1 MKIINFLLHS
11 CITVKT
17 ARFGVFLLFFVSYLA
32 SAQAT
37 LPDKRMDFQKKKWK
51 WWEKV
56 ERKVSY
62 SPSLGFSILPQDIP
76 LTEFGF
82 PKNVYAGFPLA
93 PTIGIGAHYSVSGHV
108 FLQAGADLFFTAKD
122 FRRMVGLSLSFGPK
136 FYLFTQKR
144 KFSPY
149 LTIGGSFSSLRYVEK
164 EHTDVYKDFDS
175 NLITFGEVTQV
186 ERRFP
191 EQRLNVAPILGAYLG
206 GGLEFRLNRKY
217 SFYIQGTYNPTINS
231 NSKVIDFFPENQSQM
246 RYFQV
251 KAGVNIKLF
260 KKPPPVI
267 DTNTIFIPD
276 EIAIL
281 DVPEDGERRGMLVRE
296 GIFDM
301 ILREGLKHDVRVSTG
316 SHELMIDEEVQD
328 PCKVTCYLFD
338 DNGDIISTA
347 ESSPEG
353 KIVFTDLAKGV
364 YDVAFQLEKPCTSA
378 NFKYSFPDPTTQ
390 VVDQQ
395 NSKAISMDS
404 VTYNV
409 EGSIQMPDTT
419 DYSFVYKSSA
429 LFLANN
435 ENLDKRNFD
444 VHVMLSN
451 ADNRIIRHF
460 DPKPDEKFAFKKLPP
475 PADYDIIYKAPDAEA
490 HTGYR
495 YTLSNNFK
503 KPIRKVNGD
512 NSCDTIP
519 TETRDSG
526 EQIKYTMRGKV
537 DFIDSLTKADDVTL
551 YLVNCYK
558 KVVST
563 RKPDADG
570 TFVFKNLHNK
580 NDYTV
585 FYEIDDSR
593 KKIELLYRIEDP
605 VALAASKNIAT
616 VTEVKVI
623 SGDMQSWN
631 EHTEY
636 DTKGSIVTPKGF
648 AIQVGASDNINSI
661 NVLCKRLMDD
671 GFNPLTIQ
679 VLGTENLN
687 RRFSFSKNFKMFRV
701 LVGQFSDEKLAVK
714 EKYKLEFYGYD
725 AYVVK
730 HFD

>member
-1 MKIINFLLHS
+1 MKKAKI
-11 CITVKT
+11 
-17 ARFGVFLLFFVSYLA
+17 GVFIFFILTVLA
-32 SAQAT
+32 EAQTT
-37 LPDKRMDFQKKKWK
+37 LPDKRMDFQKKKWH

-56 ERKVSY
+56 ERRVSY
-62 SPSLGFSILPQDIP
+62 SPSFGFSILPQNIP

-93 PTIGIGAHYSVSGHV
+93 PTIGVGGHYSISGHV
-108 FLQAGADLFFTAKD
+108 FAEAGLSLFFTAKE
-122 FRRMVGLSLSFGPK
+122 FRRIIGLAAHFGPK
-136 FYLFTQKR
+136 IYLFSQKR
-144 KFSPY
+144 KLSPY
-149 LTIGGSFSSLRYVEK
+149 FTIGGTISSLRYIENQ
-164 EHTDVYKDFDS
+164 HTEVFDQFNKD
-175 NLITFGEVTQV
+175 LITFGEVTSL
-186 ERRFP
+186 ERVYP
-191 EQRLNVAPILGAYLG
+191 EQRLNVAPVLGAYLG
-206 GGLEFRLNRKY
+206 GGFEFRLNRKY
-217 SFYIQGTYNPTINS
+217 AFFIQGTYNPTINS
-231 NSKVIDFFPENQSQM
+231 NNKIIDFFPDNQSQM

-251 KAGVNIKLF
+251 KAGMNIKLF

-267 DTNTIFIPD
+267 DTNTIYIPD

-281 DVPEDGERRGMLVRE
+281 DVPDDAEKRGMLVRE

-301 ILREGLKHDVRVSTG
+301 ILREGLKHDVRVGIG

-338 DNGDIISTA
+338 ENGDILSSA
-347 ESSPEG
+347 ESNSDG
-353 KIVFTDLAKGV
+353 KIVFTDLQKGI
-364 YDVAFQLEKPCTSA
+364 YDIAFQLEKPCTSA

-390 VVDQQ
+390 VVDQH
-395 NSKAISMDS
+395 NSKSINMDS
-404 VTYNV
+404 VTFNL
-409 EGSIQMPDTT
+409 EGSIQVPDTA

-429 LFLANN
+429 LFLASN
-435 ENLDKRNFD
+435 ENLDKKNFD
-444 VHVMLSN
+444 VHVMLAN
-451 ADNRIIRHF
+451 ADNRIIRHY
-460 DPKPDEKFAFKKLPP
+460 DPKADEKFAFKRLPP
-475 PADYDIIYKAPDAEA
+475 PADYDIIYKAPDADA
-490 HTGYR
+490 HTGFK

-503 KPIRKVNGD
+503 KPLKKVAGD

-519 TETRDSG
+519 QDLHESG
-526 EQIKYTMRGKV
+526 EPIKYTMRGKV

-563 RKPDADG
+563 RKPNPDG

-585 FYEIDDSR
+585 FYEIEDTK

-605 VALAASKNIAT
+605 LALAASKNIAA

-623 SGDMQSWN
+623 SGDMQIWN
-631 EHTEY
+631 ENTEY
-636 DTKGSIVTPKGF
+636 DTKGNIIKPHGF
-648 AIQVGASDNINSI
+648 AIQVGASENINSV
-661 NVLCKRLMDD
+661 NALCKRLMDD
-671 GFNPLTIQ
+671 GFQPISIQ

-687 RRFSFSKNFKMFRV
+687 RRFSFSKSFKMFRV
-701 LVGQFSDEKLAVK
+701 LVGNFDIEKPALK